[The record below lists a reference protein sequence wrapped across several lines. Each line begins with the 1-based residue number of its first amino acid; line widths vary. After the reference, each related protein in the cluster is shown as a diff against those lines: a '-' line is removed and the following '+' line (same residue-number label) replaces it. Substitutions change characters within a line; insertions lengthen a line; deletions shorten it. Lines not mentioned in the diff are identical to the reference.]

1 MIVTPT
7 TGPLARLGAWTA
19 DHRRAVIVAWCAAV
33 LLLGALAPFADRAL
47 SGAGWEAP
55 GSESIDARRALQSA
69 FPGRG
74 AYALQVVVAGAP
86 IDDPATQSVLARVR
100 STLLRDPAVAGV
112 IMPRPGTI
120 APDHRTAIVTGL
132 AGAPPRAMVEAA
144 RRAGD
149 ALARLATGEITV
161 RLTGPAALWSDFNA
175 ANQSAM
181 VRSEALSWPL
191 TLALLVI
198 AFGTVT
204 AAGLPLMLAMAGVL
218 GTGGLLFVFGQ
229 LADVSIWAMNFALM
243 FAIALGID
251 YALLVV
257 VRFRAALAAGLPPRD
272 ATVVTMDTAG
282 KAVLAS
288 GLGVVTALLAVMLVP
303 VPTFRSV
310 PLGIVLAVLIVLA
323 ATLTLLPATL
333 SGLGRRVN
341 AGRLRVAG
349 GVEHRSERYAAW
361 ARRLWARP
369 LPYGAAAVAILA
381 LLALG
386 ALGLRTGMPTTA
398 VVPAHAASRD
408 GEQLARAAFGPGAG
422 AQLQIVVP
430 GGRELER
437 AATVV
442 ARDPGVAAVAPV
454 ERSGDR
460 ALITA
465 VPASAPGSAELRAT
479 LDRLRQTLPPRA
491 LVGGAAAENR
501 DVERALLSRLPLVV
515 GLVVAIG
522 FALLA
527 AVLRSPLAAA
537 ATVVMN
543 LLASAAAFGV
553 ARFVFQDGAL
563 AGLLGFE
570 SQGFVD
576 AWAPIFFSALLF
588 ALAMDYS
595 IFLLSAVREHR
606 RRGEAAHA
614 ATVEALAGTGRIIN
628 AAAAVMI
635 GVFASFALAG
645 SLPVKE
651 MGVVLAVGVLLDT
664 VLVRL
669 VLQPVIL
676 RLLGARS
683 RRPPSPAAV
692 PISPAVAGRRDVDR
706 RLGAWRPRGVV
717 RRP

>member
-1 MIVTPT
+1 MTTIPT
-7 TGPLARLGAWTA
+7 TGPLARLGAWAA
-19 DHRRAVIVAWCAAV
+19 DHRRAVIVAWCAIV
-33 LLLGALAPFADRAL
+33 LVLGALAPFADRAL

-55 GSESIDARRALQSA
+55 GSESVAARRALGSA

-86 IDDPATQSVLARVR
+86 VEDPAMQRVLARVR

-112 IMPRPGTI
+112 LVPRPGSTI
-120 APDHRTAIVTGL
+120 APDGRTAIVTGL

-144 RRAGD
+144 GRVERA
-149 ALARLATGEITV
+149 LRRLATGQITV
-161 RLTGPAALWSDFNA
+161 RLTGSSALWSDFNA
-175 ANQSAM
+175 ANKSAM
-181 VRSEALSWPL
+181 VRAEALSWPL

-198 AFGTVT
+198 AFGTIA
-204 AAGLPLMLAMAGVL
+204 AAGLPLMLAMAGVV
-218 GTGGLLFVFGQ
+218 GAGGLLFIFGQ
-229 LADVSIWAMNFALM
+229 FVEVSIWAMNFALM

-251 YALLVV
+251 YALLLV

-282 KAVLAS
+282 KAVLGS
-288 GLGVVTALLAVMLVP
+288 GLSVVTALVAVMVVP

-323 ATLTLLPATL
+323 ATLTLLPAVL
-333 SGLGRRVN
+333 AGLGGRVN
-341 AGRLRVAG
+341 GGRLRMAG
-349 GVEHRSERYAAW
+349 GIEHRSERYAAW

-369 LPYGAAAVAILA
+369 VPYGAAAVAILVV
-381 LLALG
+381 LASG

-398 VVPAHAASRD
+398 VVPADAASREGD
-408 GEQLARAAFGPGAG
+408 QLVHAGFGPGAG
-422 AQLQIVVP
+422 APFSIVVP

-454 ERSGDR
+454 ERSGGR

-465 VPASAPGSAELRAT
+465 IPASAPGSAGLRAT
-479 LDRLRQTLPPRA
+479 LDRLRRTLPPRA
-491 LVGGAAAENR
+491 LVGGAAAESR
-501 DVERALLSRLPLVV
+501 DVERALLSRLPLVL
-515 GLVVAIG
+515 GLVVTIG

-537 ATVVMN
+537 AAVAMN
-543 LLASAAAFGV
+543 VLASAAAFGV
-553 ARFVFQDGAL
+553 ARLVFQDGAL
-563 AGLLGFE
+563 AGPLGFE

-595 IFLLSAVREHR
+595 VFLLSAFREHR
-606 RRGEAAHA
+606 RRGDDVRA

-645 SLPVKE
+645 PLPVKE
-651 MGVVLAVGVLLDT
+651 MGVILAVGVLLDT

-676 RLLGARS
+676 RLLGGRW
-683 RRPPSPAAV
+683 RRPPADNQSPGPSIRV
-692 PISPAVAGRRDVDR
+692 PEGLEAFSSSSA
-706 RLGAWRPRGVV
+706 
-717 RRP
+717 